1 MNKSNN
7 DHIVYP
13 ILRVRVTTVFLA
25 SHQVLYI
32 VNVYVWPW

>member
-7 DHIVYP
+7 DHIVYQW
-13 ILRVRVTTVFLA
+13 LRVRVITVVLD